1 MKKVKKIVLYA
12 VIVIAVIGCGV
23 VAKNKLASSHK
34 NTTATAAE
42 PVKTAVDV
50 QQVKATQKKT
60 GDTYKATLEAYQQ
73 GVISSKI
80 SAKVLTVS
88 IENGQYVNQGDVI
101 AKLDDQ
107 DIQNSIKTAQS
118 QIQVNEQQVNAAE
131 QQLNAAQVSMEKLK
145 INVDDAKRNYDRQKT
160 LFDNKAISQSELEAA
175 EKTVN
180 TTQADYD
187 SGNASIE
194 NSKASIQTSKA
205 SLEAQKVA
213 LANYQDNLKNTVITA
228 PISGIISDKSLNV
241 GQMASQGAV
250 LAKINDISSVYATIQ
265 VPQEKI
271 NNVKIGQAATITV
284 DGSDKTYDGN
294 MKNMDLSADATSRVF
309 NCKVQIENSDKS
321 LHPGVY
327 GQVQLLSEEGTS
339 VITVPISALVGNEG
353 DYSVFINDNGTA
365 KKQKITI
372 GETDQNSVEIT
383 DGIKEGDQVICTNTS
398 SLQDGQEIDVAS
410 VQDGDSNQSDSDS
423 TTQDSNAAQQTD
435 STQDGDTKEEVS
447 E

>member
-175 EKTVN
+175 EKAVN

-241 GQMASQGAV
+241 GQMASQGSV

-271 NNVKIGQAATITV
+271 NSVKIGQTATITV
-284 DGSDKTYDGN
+284 DGSDKTYDGT

-339 VITVPISALVGNEG
+339 VITVPISALVGTEG

-365 KKQKITI
+365 KKQKVTI
-372 GETDQNSVEIT
+372 GETDQNNVEIT
-383 DGIKEGDQVICTNTS
+383 DGIQEGDQVICTNTS
-398 SLQDGQEIDVAS
+398 SLQDGQEIDVVS
-410 VQDGDSNQSDSDS
+410 VQDSDSNQSDS

-435 STQDGDTKEEVS
+435 STQDGDTKEAVS